1 MTSKLWSS
9 RSILAVATLLGFFS
23 TGSVRAQSVYGGVG
37 LGFRP
42 YGLYGGYYPGYLG
55 VYPGAYNGFWSNG
68 LSLYGPPVPTYGTVP
83 GTFGGADQRLSNF
96 SLPPNIQM
104 YNGANLGLG
113 GSGAGGA
120 GPRRRHWSEGATV
133 GGLNAPTMGQATIE
147 VRVPVVEAEVFF
159 EAINTRQTGLKRQ
172 FQTPL
177 IQAGATY
184 FYKVRAHWKQDGK
197 EVDQVRTVPVRANES
212 FVVDF
217 TQPEP
222 VENVKPIVGNEG
234 PQ

>member
-1 MTSKLWSS
+1 MMSKPWSS
-9 RSILAVATLLGFFS
+9 RSTLALAIALSLFTA
-23 TGSVRAQSVYGGVG
+23 GSVRAQSVNGGVG

-68 LSLYGPPVPTYGTVP
+68 FSLYGPPVPTYGTVP

-104 YNGANLGLG
+104 YNGASLGLG

-120 GPRRRHWSEGATV
+120 GPRRRHWSEGATI
-133 GGLNAPTMGQATIE
+133 GGLGAPAMGQATIE
-147 VRVPVVEAEVFF
+147 VRVPVADAEVFF

-172 FQTPL
+172 FQTPP
-177 IQAGATY
+177 IQAGGTY
-184 FYKVRAHWKQDGK
+184 FYKVRARWKQDGK
-197 EVDQVRTVPVRANES
+197 EVDLVRTVAVRANES
-212 FVVDF
+212 FVADF
-217 TQPEP
+217 TQTEP
-222 VENVKPIVGNEG
+222 AEVPKPVGGNDAE
-234 PQ
+234 